1 MVLVWKTL
9 RLFKKAKHCLTEK
22 ISTFNISSP
31 YLHVYYVA
39 ILILMMA
46 LILNISLKCILW
58 LTVMLGSVPLVY
70 GQIQEII
77 LKNEHINIKPQHFYI
92 KNITD
97 ERADK
102 TAALLTGSETSP
114 NNQHEKYTADFKG
127 GTLPVVQQL
136 IVFNGLDIN
145 NSGFPLIGRIKKFS
159 DTETVAG
166 NKVQGHILLTMS
178 FYVDKGE
185 DEIIHL
191 TDYNGNADYTRGMG
205 PAQNV
210 EPILRQILESSL
222 IYINTWMN
230 QQAEHSIKLATV
242 VKVIFTNYT
251 EKLEGDTIYYNTKRP
266 LSWDDFQSKIGSSKY
281 DAEVFP
287 TIGYEEQTEVVKGS
301 VVIHIAMKVS
311 LPKSACWVKS
321 GGQNRYAL
329 NHEQRHFDIAK
340 IAAIHF
346 EQKLNAAHLPV
357 NNYDGL
363 INVDYLDAYRE
374 MNDMQ
379 KKYDDETRHGSDE
392 PAQQKWNELIDAEL
406 SSMHKP

>member
-1 MVLVWKTL
+1 
-9 RLFKKAKHCLTEK
+9 
-22 ISTFNISSP
+22 
-31 YLHVYYVA
+31 
-39 ILILMMA
+39 MMA
-46 LILNISLKCILW
+46 LILKISRKCILW
-58 LTVMLGSVPLVY
+58 LTIITGSIQLAF
-70 GQIQEII
+70 GQSQEIL
-77 LKNEHINIKPQHFYI
+77 LKNEHINIKPEHFYI

-102 TAALLTGSETSP
+102 TAALLTGSGTSP
-114 NNQHEKYTADFKG
+114 NNQLEKYTADFKG
-127 GTLPVVQQL
+127 GTFPAVQQF
-136 IVFNGLDIN
+136 IAFNGFNIN
-145 NSGFPLIGRIKKFS
+145 NSGFSLIARLKKFS
-159 DTETVAG
+159 AIETVTG
-166 NKVQGHILLTMS
+166 NKAQGRILLVIS
-178 FYVDKGE
+178 FDVDRGG
-185 DEIIHL
+185 DEILHL

-230 QQAEHSIKLATV
+230 QQAEHSIKLATA
-242 VKVIFTNYT
+242 VKVIFTDYT
-251 EKLEGDTIYYNTKRP
+251 EKPEGDTIYYNAKRP
-266 LSWDDFQSKIGSSKY
+266 LSWSDFQSKTGSSKY

-287 TIGYEEQTEVVKGS
+287 TIGYDEQTGVVKGS

-311 LPKSACWVKS
+311 LPKSASWVKS
-321 GGQNRYAL
+321 EGQNSYAL

-346 EQKLNAAHLPV
+346 EQKLNEAHLPV

-392 PAQQKWNELIDAEL
+392 LAQQRWNELIDREL
-406 SSMHKP
+406 SIVHSP